1 MAVAQTITRVLAKV
15 DQLAPWDEESTID
28 AWRSFLRHYC
38 QILWR
43 ESSTPIEV
51 EKCDTAIN
59 TLLEMLLGPAQPAPG
74 PQSPSQR
81 HA

>member
-1 MAVAQTITRVLAKV
+1 MTVAQTITRVLAKV

-28 AWRSFLRHYC
+28 AWQSFLRHYC

-43 ESSTPIEV
+43 ESSTTIEV

-59 TLLEMLLGPAQPAPG
+59 TLLGILLGPAQPTQG
-74 PQSPSQR
+74 PQSPTQS